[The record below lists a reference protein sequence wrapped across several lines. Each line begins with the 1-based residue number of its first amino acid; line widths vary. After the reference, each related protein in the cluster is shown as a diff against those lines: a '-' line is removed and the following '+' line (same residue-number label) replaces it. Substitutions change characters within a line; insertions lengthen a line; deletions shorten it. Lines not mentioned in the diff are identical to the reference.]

1 MKKTRTALD
10 EIEILIR
17 ARYPILYIVSWEE
30 QRVQDW
36 LVETARKRNKR
47 VFEWSFNTGIVPAGT
62 SVQSQRPR
70 TSTTK
75 DPLAA
80 LDHVIDQVE
89 PAIYLFKDLHPFLTR
104 NNFAVIRRLKEIGQQ
119 LKNSTKTIVLISPT
133 MELPPELEKEV
144 TVIDFPLP
152 EARDISALLDRI
164 VQEVKSQPTI
174 KIDIAPEARER
185 LLKAALGL
193 TLTEA
198 ENVFAKILVNGG
210 KLGEDDIQAV
220 FSEKRQIIRKSGL
233 LDYYE
238 TDARF
243 DQVGGLQNLKE
254 WLRKRALAF
263 ADKARDFGL
272 PAPKGVF
279 LLGVQ
284 GCGKSLCAKAVSGL
298 WGMPLLRLDV
308 GRMFGSLV
316 GSSEENMRRA
326 IQVAESIA
334 PVVLWIDEIEKAMA
348 GSKSSGSTDSG
359 TTARVFGTFLTW
371 LSEKS
376 SSVFVIATAN
386 SIAEL
391 PPELL
396 RKGRFDEIFF
406 VDLPND
412 DERREIFRI
421 HLGLRKRD
429 PAAFDVDA
437 LAREAVGFSGAEIEE
452 AIVSALYDAFSDDRP
467 LSTAH
472 VSKAIRE
479 TVPLSRT
486 LEAELARLR
495 AWAEGRARLATPRD
509 AVPAATGRRIEL

>member
-1 MKKTRTALD
+1 MKNTRRTLD
-10 EIEILIR
+10 EIEVLIR
-17 ARYPILYIVSWEE
+17 ARYPILYVVSWEE

-36 LVETARKRNKR
+36 LLEVAKKRNKR
-47 VFEWSFNTGIVPAGT
+47 VFEWSFSTGIVPAGT
-62 SVQSQRPR
+62 NVQSQRTR
-70 TSTTK
+70 VSATK

-80 LDHVIDQVE
+80 LDHVIDQVD

-104 NNFAVIRRLKEIGQQ
+104 NNFAVIRRLKEIAVQ
-119 LKNSTKTIVLISPT
+119 LKNSYKTVVLVSPT
-133 MELPPELEKEV
+133 LELPQELEKEV
-144 TVIDFPLP
+144 TVVDFPLP
-152 EARDISALLDRI
+152 EVRDFSALLDRI
-164 VQEVKSQPTI
+164 VKEVSDQPKI
-174 KIDIAPEARER
+174 KIEIAPDARER

-193 TLTEA
+193 TLSEA
-198 ENVFAKILVNGG
+198 ENVFAKILVNDGR
-210 KLGEDDIQAV
+210 LSDNDVQAV

-238 TDARF
+238 TQVRF
-243 DQVGGLQNLKE
+243 EDVGGMESLKE

-263 ADKARDFGL
+263 SDKARDFGL
-272 PAPKGVF
+272 PPPKGVF

-298 WGMPLLRLDV
+298 WQMPLLRLDV

-348 GSKSSGSTDSG
+348 GSRSSGSTDSG

-376 SSVFVIATAN
+376 STVFVIATAN
-386 SIAEL
+386 DIAEL

-412 DERREIFRI
+412 AERREIFRI
-421 HLGLRKRD
+421 HLALRDRD
-429 PAAFDVDA
+429 PAGFDLDA
-437 LAREAVGFSGAEIEE
+437 LSRQATGFSGAEIEE
-452 AIVSALYDAFSDDRP
+452 AVVSALYDAFSEDKP
-467 LSTAH
+467 LATAH
-472 VSKAIRE
+472 VEKALRE
-479 TVPLSRT
+479 TVPLSKT
-486 LEAELARLR
+486 MESELTRLR
-495 AWAEGRARLATPRD
+495 SWAEGRARLATPRESPV
-509 AVPAATGRRIEL
+509 AEPKRRIEL